1 MLSRILQEIQ
11 KRNRNFGI
19 LGFVVKYITVDEIYC
34 DIFHRLGGTLSA
46 GLHFACMVTII
57 SVMDVTRRFSEQV
70 IANMRSAIEEADGNE
85 VFFVGRIND
94 DGLIVSVELGARGNE
109 DSVIVNENYARGGNV
124 LIHNHPSGYL
134 RPSEA
139 DQSIAY
145 NASDTSMGF
154 YIINNDV
161 TDVYAVVEP
170 IKPRK
175 LKKTDPDAAAFYLSK
190 DGPLAKRS
198 ENYEER
204 PSQIELVKEI
214 TKAFNNGSIG
224 VFEAGTGVGKS
235 FAYLIPSI
243 LWAVNNKERVVIS
256 TGTINLQQQL
266 FEKDI
271 PAAQN
276 ITGQKIKAVLVKGRQ
291 NYVCLRRLG
300 DAVDEPSLFEDDN
313 EMIGRIDDW
322 AQTSETGSRSD
333 LSFNPPD
340 TVWNRV
346 NSESDACMGGRCPYR
361 EKCFVMRV
369 RKDAADANLL
379 VVNHHLLFADIESR
393 MNGAGYEDA
402 AVLPPYKRIVFDEA
416 HGIEDSATS
425 FFSESFTRFKVM
437 KQINL
442 LYRQWRG
449 TRAGFLVQ
457 AAAVSSAEDFTDMA
471 DDRGEKVKEAV
482 TLLDQVSVLLLEN
495 DYNVRIHEGN
505 AESFSEIFDA
515 IAKLHGAIGV
525 FNDMVREVLEKIDEK
540 DADIPAVWEAKTVL
554 HRLESA
560 VVLCNDFVHW
570 DEHPDKVFWMQ
581 KVRMPPKTPGE
592 EPVIFVQFY
601 QTPLDIAPMM
611 NKGVFEPM
619 ETVVCTS
626 ATLRTENNFGYWMR
640 RTGASFVDKERLVSK
655 AFESPFPYET
665 NVLFG
670 VPSDAPF
677 PDSSYY
683 QSYVESTVPKLIE
696 AAGGR
701 TLVLFTSYDS
711 LKYTYNTTSAAL
723 NGKGITFFK
732 QGDDD
737 RFRLLEKFKEDTQS
751 VLFATD
757 SFWEGV
763 DVPGDSLSQVI
774 IVKLPF
780 AVPNDPVFAARSED
794 LEKKG
799 GNPFMQLSVPQAVIK
814 FRQGFGRLVRR
825 GDDRGVII
833 VLDRRIVEKRY
844 GKMFTTS
851 VPKSRRM
858 YNPLDYIINAVED
871 FF

>member
-1 MLSRILQEIQ
+1 
-11 KRNRNFGI
+11 
-19 LGFVVKYITVDEIYC
+19 
-34 DIFHRLGGTLSA
+34 
-46 GLHFACMVTII
+46 
-57 SVMDVTRRFSEQV
+57 MDVTRRFTENV
-70 IANMRSAIEEADGNE
+70 IETMKNAIEEAGGNE
-85 VFFVGRIND
+85 VFFVGKIDEN
-94 DGLIVSVELGARGNE
+94 GMVVSVEIGARGNE
-109 DSVIVNENYARGGNV
+109 DSVIVNNNAARTGHV
-124 LIHNHPSGYL
+124 LIHNHPSGNL

-145 NASDTSMGF
+145 NSSESSMGF
-154 YIINNDV
+154 YIVNNEV
-161 TDVYAVVEP
+161 TDVYPVVEP

-175 LKKTDPDAAAFYLSK
+175 LLHTSPEEAAYFLSK
-190 DGPLAKRS
+190 DGSLAKKNK
-198 ENYEER
+198 NYEER
-204 PSQIELVKEI
+204 PSQIQLVKEI
-214 TKAFNNGSIG
+214 TTALNGNKIG
-224 VFEAGTGVGKS
+224 IFEAGTGVGKS

-243 LWAVNNKERVVIS
+243 LWAVNNKERIVIS

-266 FEKDI
+266 YEKDI
-271 PAAQN
+271 PAAQE
-276 ITGQKIKAVLVKGRQ
+276 ITGKKIKAVLLKGRQ
-291 NYVCLRRLG
+291 NYVCLRRLS
-300 DAVDEPSLFEDDN
+300 DAVAEPSLFEEEN
-313 EMIGRIDDW
+313 EVINKIDEW
-322 AQTSETGSRSD
+322 AKTSSTGSRSD

-340 TVWNRV
+340 NAWSRV
-346 NSESDACMGGRCPYR
+346 NSESDGCMGGRCPYR
-361 EKCFVMRV
+361 EDCFVMKV
-369 RKDAADANLL
+369 RKESADANII

-393 MNGAGYEDA
+393 MSGVGYEDT

-425 FFSESFTRFKVM
+425 FFSESFTRFKLL
-437 KQINL
+437 KQVNL

-457 AAAVSSAEDFTDMA
+457 AAAVSASEDFSEKA
-471 DDRGEKVKEAV
+471 DGAVEAIKEAV
-482 TLLDQVSVLLLEN
+482 LILDQDAVLLLT
-495 DYNVRIHEGN
+495 DGFNVRIHHGS
-505 AESFSEIFDA
+505 AENYAEILED
-515 IAKLHGAIGV
+515 IKKLHGAVSAFVDLARNVIA
-525 FNDMVREVLEKIDEK
+525 NIDDK
-540 DADIPAVWEAKTVL
+540 DADIHAVWEAKTVL
-554 HRLESA
+554 HRLESYC
-560 VVLCNDFVHW
+560 VLFSDFINW
-570 DEHPDKVFWMQ
+570 DEHDDKVFWMQ
-581 KVRMPPKTPGE
+581 KVRLPPKTAGE

-619 ETVVCTS
+619 DSVVCTS
-626 ATLRTENNFGYWMR
+626 ATLRIENNFNYFMR
-640 RTGASFVDKERLVSK
+640 RTGAGFVEKERL
-655 AFESPFPYET
+655 AAATFESPFPYKT

-677 PDSSYY
+677 PDSSYF
-683 QSYVESTVPKLIE
+683 QPYVEQTVPKLIE
-696 AAGGR
+696 AAGGK

-711 LKYTYNTTSAAL
+711 LKYTYNATASALA
-723 NGKGITFFK
+723 GKGITLFK

-763 DVPGDSLSQVI
+763 DVPGNSLSQVI

-844 GKMFTTS
+844 GKTFTTS
-851 VPKSRRM
+851 VPMSRRM
-858 YNPLDYIINAVED
+858 YNPLDQIISAIEK